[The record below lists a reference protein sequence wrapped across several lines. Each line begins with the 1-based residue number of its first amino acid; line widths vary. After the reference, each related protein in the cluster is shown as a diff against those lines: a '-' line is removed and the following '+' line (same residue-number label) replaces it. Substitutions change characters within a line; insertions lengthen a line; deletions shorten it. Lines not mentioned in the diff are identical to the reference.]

1 LLTVDLSGG
10 LRETE
15 HLEDLVGPVGILC
28 LVGAEEAQIAGSFM
42 KMVGTGHL
50 KIIILPI
57 QGKGMGIRARSLW
70 IQENQMTICGV
81 GSLEIVMMMGL
92 GKDLNLEGIIGI
104 LHHALILPKGNAS
117 EVLVAYLRMVIL
129 LLMVDGEMRL
139 GKVPM
144 IELALIHPMGIGLST
159 VG

>member
-10 LRETE
+10 LREAE
-15 HLEDLVGPVGILC
+15 HLEDLFGPVGILC

-50 KIIILPI
+50 KTIILPT

-81 GSLEIVMMMGL
+81 GNLEIVMMMGL

>member
-10 LRETE
+10 LREAE
-15 HLEDLVGPVGILC
+15 HLEDLFGPVGILC

-50 KIIILPI
+50 KIIILPT

-81 GSLEIVMMMGL
+81 GNLEIVMMMGL

-117 EVLVAYLRMVIL
+117 EVLVAYLHMVIL